1 MRRRLIGVAFAGVS
15 ALTAR
20 ALAPRLHARL
30 MAGCERMFEQMP
42 DDFPP
47 KRMMRGVEETRAN
60 SARTL
65 ALLEAHERAREAET
79 LAAASART
87 DGAAQLGRTRRG
99 SSPRPARACPSTI
112 ERRMPREEKHE
123 RRTDHSAG

>member
-1 MRRRLIGVAFAGVS
+1 MAAAPGEEVMRMRRRLIGVAFAGVS

-79 LAAASART
+79 LAAAPGRRKGRGGSEDRERELAEAGASVPEHDRT
-87 DGAAQLGRTRRG
+87 PDA
-99 SSPRPARACPSTI
+99 
-112 ERRMPREEKHE
+112 
-123 RRTDHSAG
+123 